1 MLNLRRSNCFKG
13 FLAPF
18 PDTTSCLVFYSY
30 FRPLERVVVS
40 SFEPAKESDWIL
52 TVRRRERRSS
62 LFLQSRTVSTS
73 VKDTVSFYTFC
84 LALYVDEQHSIALV
98 KIHSRSVFR
107 SQFSIISPFSYKL
120 ETQFIYICTLRGHPY
135 ASIRIVFILIAFF
148 TPELEQLQLNLQLSS
163 QRAHKGLYIISP
175 AQEHTHRVSPLYYCI
190 QLLVL
195 NSLHRF
201 STLFRVLQT
210 SEMSDILKIFFD
222 KVKLRKPP
230 KNHWKESRE
239 IQFNM

>member
-18 PDTTSCLVFYSY
+18 PDTTSCLVFYSH
-30 FRPLERVVVS
+30 FRPIARVLVVS
-40 SFEPAKESDWIL
+40 SFAPAKKSDWIL
-52 TVRRRERRSS
+52 TVRRQERRSS

-73 VKDTVSFYTFC
+73 VKETVSFYTFC

-148 TPELEQLQLNLQLSS
+148 SPELEQLQLNLQLSS

-175 AQEHTHRVSPLYYCI
+175 AQEHTHTES
-190 QLLVL
+190 VL
-195 NSLHRF
+195 FITVYNC
-201 STLFRVLQT
+201 
-210 SEMSDILKIFFD
+210 
-222 KVKLRKPP
+222 
-230 KNHWKESRE
+230 
-239 IQFNM
+239 

>member
-18 PDTTSCLVFYSY
+18 PDTTSCLVFYSH
-30 FRPLERVVVS
+30 FRPLGRVLVVS
-40 SFEPAKESDWIL
+40 SFAPAKESDWIL
-52 TVRRRERRSS
+52 TVRRQERRSS

-73 VKDTVSFYTFC
+73 VKETVSFYTFC

-148 TPELEQLQLNLQLSS
+148 SPELEQLQLNLQLSS

-175 AQEHTHRVSPLYYCI
+175 AQEHTHTES
-190 QLLVL
+190 VL
-195 NSLHRF
+195 FITVYNC
-201 STLFRVLQT
+201 
-210 SEMSDILKIFFD
+210 
-222 KVKLRKPP
+222 
-230 KNHWKESRE
+230 
-239 IQFNM
+239 